1 MIRLEKPT
9 PAELLDIC
17 RAASADDQREWGS
30 THFGGWNP
38 ELIATTCGFYLEGVA
53 HVFRDG
59 DGTPYCASG
68 FYAVAPGVARSWTIR
83 TEAWKRHLRECVRV
97 SRFVI
102 GLLMESD
109 GVHRIEAWCPAWAP
123 RWPEALGLER
133 EAVLR
138 RYASDGSDLVI
149 WSKVRA

>member
-1 MIRLEKPT
+1 MIQLERPT
-9 PAELLDIC
+9 MTDLQAIC
-17 RAASADDQREWGS
+17 AHASADDQREWGA

-53 HVFRDG
+53 HVFREA

-68 FYAVAPGVARSWTIR
+68 FHVTAPGVARSWTIR
-83 TEAWKRHLRECVRV
+83 TDGWKRHLRECVRV

-102 GLLMESD
+102 ARLMESPD
-109 GVHRIEAWCPAWAP
+109 VRRLEAWCPAWAV
-123 RWPEALGLER
+123 RWPESLGLER

-138 RYASDGSDLVI
+138 QYGADGGDFVI
-149 WSKVRA
+149 WSKVRD